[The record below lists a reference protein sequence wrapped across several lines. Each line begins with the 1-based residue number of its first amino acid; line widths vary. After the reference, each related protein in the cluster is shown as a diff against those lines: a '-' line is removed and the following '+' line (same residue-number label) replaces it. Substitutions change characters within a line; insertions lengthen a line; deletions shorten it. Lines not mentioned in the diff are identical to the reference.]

1 MANLVQTINAIGADI
16 KALQA
21 RGVQINGVKY
31 GEYQRGTVKRS
42 QMELVSGSGNS
53 SNFKVKFEKPFSKV
67 PQIRFSAT
75 STARATTMYNVYEVT
90 TGYFMFTQ
98 NYYGSEPTV
107 EYEAFTD
114 PEIVVAE
121 QGVSVTKALGDPSFK
136 EGYVGK
142 TTETWLQ
149 VENSYFKA
157 QSYDFELLPFDFSNR
172 VVAAGINTTEAF
184 AVIVNAPHTDEQ
196 IQGMIDEGWVISDI
210 ADITQ
215 YVSRFQQNERRI
227 DLYTSFKMLTNPNI
241 KLEANEVDNF
251 DSKSVML
258 STANAI
264 SLYLSPVAQTG
275 YPHSTLFDKLV
286 NKLTFNYNILG
297 NTPLK

>member
-1 MANLVQTINAIGADI
+1 MANLAQTINAIGADI

-31 GEYQRGTVKRS
+31 GEYQRGTVERS

-53 SNFKVKFEKPFSKV
+53 SNFKVKFKKPFSKV

-75 STARATTMYNVYEVT
+75 STVRATVMYNVYEVT
-90 TGYFMFTQ
+90 KDYFMFTQ
-98 NYYGSEPTV
+98 NYYGAEPTV

-121 QGVSVTKALGDPSFK
+121 QGLSVTKVLGDPSFK

-142 TTETWLQ
+142 PTETWLQ

-157 QSYDFELLPFDFSNR
+157 HSYNFELLPFDFSNR
-172 VVAAGINTTEAF
+172 VVAAGINATETF
-184 AVIVNAPHTDEQ
+184 AVIVGAPYTDEQ
-196 IQGMIDEGWVISDI
+196 LQGMIDEGWVISDI

-215 YVSRFQQNERRI
+215 YVNQFQQNERRI

-241 KLEANEVDNF
+241 KLAGNEVDDFN
-251 DSKSVML
+251 SKSVTL

-264 SLYLSPVAQTG
+264 SLYLSQVVQTG
-275 YPHSTLFDKLV
+275 YPHSTLFDKPV
-286 NKLTFNYNILG
+286 NKLLFNYNVLG
-297 NTPLK
+297 NMPLK

>member
-42 QMELVSGSGNS
+42 QMELISGSGNS

-67 PQIRFSAT
+67 PQLRFSAT
-75 STARATTMYNVYEVT
+75 STARATVMYNVYEVT
-90 TGYFMFTQ
+90 EDYFMFTQ
-98 NYYGSEPTV
+98 NYYGAEPTV

-121 QGVSVTKALGDPSFK
+121 QGLSVTKALNDPSFK

-142 TTETWLQ
+142 PTETWLQ
-149 VENSYFKA
+149 IVNSYFKA
-157 QSYDFELLPFDFSNR
+157 HSYNFELLPFDFSNR
-172 VVAAGINTTEAF
+172 VLAAGINTTEAF
-184 AVIVNAPHTDEQ
+184 VVIVNAPHTDEQ
-196 IQGMIDEGWVISDI
+196 LQGMIDEGWVISDI

-215 YVSRFQQNERRI
+215 YVSHFQQNERRI

-264 SLYLSPVAQTG
+264 SLYLSPMAYVG
-275 YPHSTLFDKLV
+275 YPNTTLFDKVV
-286 NKLTFNYNILG
+286 NKIALNYNILG
-297 NTPLK
+297 NMPLK